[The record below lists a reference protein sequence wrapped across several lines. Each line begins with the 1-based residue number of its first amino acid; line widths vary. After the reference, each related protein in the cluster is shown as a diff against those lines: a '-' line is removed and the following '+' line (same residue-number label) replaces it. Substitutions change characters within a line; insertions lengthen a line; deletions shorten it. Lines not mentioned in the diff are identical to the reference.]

1 MPRALLPACLAVV
14 CAYLGTAEL
23 VPRVIDGGVGALSG
37 ISARVGVGALGGVA
51 AQGGV
56 GARGS
61 VAARRGVGAFGGVGI
76 RGGVCILYQC
86 TSGVPSSS
94 SSSSSSSIKPAMTLR
109 HFRLLSSSSIFKR
122 PFVPRGLVVVFF

>member
-1 MPRALLPACLAVV
+1 MPRALLPTCLAVV
-14 CAYLGTAEL
+14 YAYLGTAEL
-23 VPRVIDGGVGALSG
+23 VPWVIDGGVGALSG

-56 GARGS
+56 SARGS
-61 VAARRGVGAFGGVGI
+61 VAARGGVGAFGGVGI

-94 SSSSSSSIKPAMTLR
+94 SSSSVKPAMTLR